1 MASNQDKTSNWL
13 HQKEK
18 ETGGYQE
25 IYSNFKTVDNN
36 GPTLRGMRTADNSKA
51 PALQGTNKVVRRT
64 P

>member
-25 IYSNFKTVDNN
+25 IRNNFKTIDNN
-36 GPTLRGMRTADNSKA
+36 IPTQKGSKQPPADPRYKI
-51 PALQGTNKVVRRT
+51 
-64 P
+64 